1 MRSRLPR
8 FRIDPLAAL
17 RKRLIAET
25 ELALLI
31 GLRFPARMKRI
42 PMMEAGPGRFHPDFA
57 AGFWREALGIDPET
71 FARTSSLW
79 TEEDRFRIC

>member
-31 GLRFPARMKRI
+31 GLRFPDRMKRI
-42 PMMEAGPGRFHPDFA
+42 PTMGAGPGRFHPDFA
-57 AGFWREALGIDPET
+57 AGFWREALGVDPET
-71 FARTSSLW
+71 FARTRPLALG
-79 TEEDRFRIC
+79 EDRLRFG